1 MILKA
6 LWLRPTLAK
15 PLRALATVG
24 GVSVGVAAV
33 ISTLLTT
40 RAAISSLGRD
50 VEVISGEARLEVT
63 RPGGVEMEDLAGLRE
78 VCDTALLAPVV
89 EGTALVPVLDERVR
103 LLGIDPLVDEEVR
116 DLALTFDQADEES
129 AREDLLGGNG
139 AVLPRGLALD
149 LGLEPGDVLEV
160 VVRSQAF
167 RLPVVA
173 IFEPRELA
181 SAWDR
186 VVLLDVARAQELFGR
201 VGRFDRL
208 ELRPRIDLDDE
219 ALAALSARVSGLL
232 PVEYRVA
239 PAETR
244 REEGERLVR
253 SLEFNLTALSGVS
266 LLVGAVLVAT
276 TLATSVVQR
285 RAAISL
291 LRSLGASRRQLA
303 RAILFEAGTI
313 GLVGGAFGVVGGWL
327 AAGASLAAVQSTVVT
342 VAEEAVGGELVM
354 ESRWILLGLLLGLV
368 TSLLAA
374 WIPLREALRTPP
386 VQNLRGDHPGSDPP
400 RSAWRRLGLLATFLV
415 AARLAAALPA
425 SEGRPYGAL
434 VSALFL
440 LASLLVVAG
449 PMVDLLARLRLAPRA
464 FASFRVAQ
472 AALEAGR
479 RRAAW
484 AAGAVGVAVGLAVS
498 MGAMVSSFR
507 KAVED
512 WTVQTMSSDLFVR
525 PVPPEGGVPAGG
537 IHPEVVER
545 AFARFG
551 RENVDPYHSATTYV
565 EGQRVELG
573 GGAFAVL
580 AREGG
585 VPFLDGRDSAEVFA
599 EALERGGMVVNE
611 PFSRRFEVETG
622 EVVALSTP
630 EGRIEREII
639 GVYRD
644 YSGHTGRIVVDREDF
659 LSVYPDEG
667 ARSLAI
673 YLPSEASAE
682 AERAAFSAD
691 LDGRYV
697 LDMLLN
703 RDLRGEVL
711 AVFDRT
717 FAVTIALRVVASI
730 VAAIAVVMVLT
741 ALVHERRRELAV
753 LRAVGGSRRQV
764 FGVVLGEA
772 SLLGVA
778 GSIGGLAVGLSVGYV
793 LVAVVNVQSFG
804 WSMPFA
810 PTWSGLFATA
820 GAVLPACLLAGAI
833 PALASL
839 RAVPR
844 EALVDA

>member
-1 MILKA
+1 MILRT
-6 LWLRPTLAK
+6 LWLRPTLRR

-24 GVSVGVAAV
+24 GVAVGVAAV

-50 VEVISGEARLEVT
+50 VEVISGEAKLEVT
-63 RPGGVEMEDLAGLRE
+63 RPGGVRLDDLGALRP
-78 VCDTALLAPVV
+78 VCGEALLAPVV
-89 EGTALVPVLDERVR
+89 EGTALVPRLDERVR
-103 LLGIDPLVDEEVR
+103 LLGIDPLVDDEVR
-116 DLALTFDQADEES
+116 ALALTFDESDEDA
-129 AREDLLGGNG
+129 ARDELLRGDG
-139 AVLPRGLALD
+139 AVLPRGLADD
-149 LGLEPGDVLEV
+149 LGLAPGDSLEV
-160 VVRSQAF
+160 IVRSASVD
-167 RLPVVA
+167 LPIVA
-173 IFEPRELA
+173 VFEPEELA

-186 VVLLDVARAQELFGR
+186 VVLLDVARAQELLGR
-201 VGRFDRL
+201 VGRLDRL
-208 ELRPRIDLDDE
+208 ELRPRLALGTD
-219 ALAALSARVSGLL
+219 ALAALGARVAALL
-232 PVEYRVA
+232 PDGYRVA

-266 LLVGAVLVAT
+266 LIVGAVLVAT

-285 RAAISL
+285 RKAISL
-291 LRSLGASRRQLA
+291 LRSLGASRAQLA
-303 RAILFEAGTI
+303 RAVLVEAGVI
-313 GLVGGAFGVVGGWL
+313 GLVGGALGVGGGWV
-327 AAGASLAAVQSTVVT
+327 GARVSLSAVRSTVVT

-354 ESRWILLGLLLGLV
+354 EPRWIVVGLLLGLL

-374 WIPLREALRTPP
+374 WVPLREALRTPP
-386 VQNLRGDHPGSDPP
+386 VQALRGDHPDSDPP
-400 RSAWRRLGLLATFLV
+400 RSAWKRFGLLALFLV
-415 AARLAAALPA
+415 LARLAAALPA
-425 SEGRPYGAL
+425 TEGRPIGAL

-525 PVPPEGGVPAGG
+525 PVPPAGGVPAGG

-551 RENVDPYHSATTYV
+551 EENVDAYHSALARV
-565 EGQRVELG
+565 DGQRVELG
-573 GGAFAVL
+573 GAAFGLL
-580 AREGG
+580 ARVGG
-585 VPFLDGRDSAEVFA
+585 VPFLDGRDSAAVFGETLA
-599 EALERGGMVVNE
+599 RGAMVVNE
-611 PFSRRFEVETG
+611 PFARRFDVETG
-622 EVVALSTP
+622 DSVKLTTP
-630 EGRIEREII
+630 AGDVTREIS

-644 YSGHTGRIVVDREDF
+644 YSGHTGRAVLDRADF
-659 LSVYPDEG
+659 LSIYPDEG
-667 ARSLAI
+667 PRSLAI
-673 YLPSEASAE
+673 YLPEGTSPEEARS
-682 AERAAFSAD
+682 AFSAD
-691 LDGRYV
+691 VGGAYV

-741 ALVHERRRELAV
+741 ALVHERRQELAV
-753 LRAVGGSRRQV
+753 LRAVGGSRKQV
-764 FGVVLGEA
+764 FTVVLGEA

-778 GSIGGLAVGLSVGYV
+778 GSIGGLAVGLGVGYV

-810 PTWSGLFATA
+810 PSWWGLFVTA
-820 GAVLPACLLAGAI
+820 GAVLPACLLAGAV
-833 PALASL
+833 PAFAAL
-839 RAVPR
+839 RHAPR